1 MMPLTFLQ
9 PDSMA
14 RVTAV
19 QGGRGAT
26 ARLAAMGI
34 YPGVVVTLK
43 RCGAGGP
50 VIVQAGGSRFGIG
63 RGMARRIMV
72 KPVD

>member
-1 MMPLTFLQ
+1 MPLTLLQ

-19 QGGRGAT
+19 KGGRGLT

-43 RCGAGGP
+43 RGREGGP
-50 VIVQAGGSRFGIG
+50 VIVQAGDSRFGIG
-63 RGMARRIMV
+63 HGMARRIMV
-72 KPVD
+72 EPVV